1 MKTII
6 VCVSVMVTSLLACVS
21 QAAYA
26 SLDQDMKKE
35 AVLYRDEGYRFQQ
48 QNKFDEAMGYYQKA
62 LYLDPQY
69 APAYNDMGIVF
80 ATMGDDARAEEHYL
94 RAIAAD
100 SEYIPPYSNLSLL
113 YEKRGDYYNALMYL
127 KELISRSYGGKLSPY
142 AR

>member
-1 MKTII
+1 M
-6 VCVSVMVTSLLACVS
+6 VCWVVPAK
-21 QAAYA
+21 A

-35 AVLYRDEGYRFQQ
+35 AIQYREEGYRVQQ
-48 QNKFDEAMGYYQKA
+48 QNKFDEAMAYYQKA
-62 LYLDPQY
+62 IYLNPQY
-69 APAYNDMGIVF
+69 APAFNDMGIVF

-100 SEYIPPYSNLSLL
+100 SEYVPPYSNLSLL